1 MSQAAGGTPS
11 ARVLVLEDDV
21 ALSEVICDELRA
33 RGHSTVA
40 AGSLAEGI
48 EQLSGLEF
56 DVALLDL
63 MLPDGSG
70 IDLLRRIREEDLATE
85 AVVLTGY
92 AAIATAIEAMKIGAY
107 DYLTKPVRMDELE
120 AIVHKAAEKASLRR
134 ENLSLRARLQRLH
147 AAEGIVTE
155 DPGMK
160 ALLAQIDRVAA
171 SDLPVLVM
179 GETGTGKELVAR
191 ALHQRSGRAAQPFV
205 VVSCA
210 AMPETLL
217 ESELFGYEKGAFTGA
232 QLRKPGMLELA
243 DRGVLLLDEIGEVPA
258 SVQVKLLRAVESRE
272 FFRVG
277 GTRPVRLD
285 VRIVSATNRDLKK
298 ATQAGSFREDL
309 YFRLNGVTLNLPPL
323 RERKGD
329 VALLAMHFL
338 DRVPGDKRT
347 LTRKAIEKLEAYA
360 WPGNVRELEM
370 VVRRAA
376 VLSSAPTLDAD
387 DLPLEV
393 RQTDWKS
400 TPRTGRTL
408 AELEREYIDQVLAEN
423 DGHRGRTAKALGID
437 VKTLYNKLGPERPR
451 AK

>member
-1 MSQAAGGTPS
+1 MSEAVGGMAS
-11 ARVLVLEDDV
+11 ARVLVLEDDA
-21 ALSEVICDELRA
+21 ALSEIICDELRA
-33 RGHSTVA
+33 RGHSTVPA
-40 AGSLAEGI
+40 ASVSEGI

-92 AAIATAIEAMKIGAY
+92 AAIGTAIEAMKMGAY

-120 AIVHKAAEKASLRR
+120 LIVSKAAEKASLRR
-134 ENLSLRARLQRLH
+134 ENLSMRVRLQRLH
-147 AAEGIVTE
+147 GAQGVITE

-160 ALLAQIDRVAA
+160 ALLAQLDRVAG
-171 SDLPVLVM
+171 SDLPVLVV
-179 GETGTGKELVAR
+179 GETGTGKELIAR
-191 ALHQRSGRAAQPFV
+191 ALHQRSDRAAQAFV
-205 VVSCA
+205 AVSCA

-232 QLRKPGMLELA
+232 QLRKPGMFELA
-243 DRGVLLLDEIGEVPA
+243 DRGVLFLDEIGDVPA
-258 SVQVKLLRAVESRE
+258 SVQVKLLRAVETRE
-272 FFRVG
+272 FYRVG
-277 GTRPVRLD
+277 GTRPVRADL
-285 VRIVSATNRDLKK
+285 RIVSATNRDLKK
-298 ATQAGSFREDL
+298 AIEAGTFREDL

-329 VALLAMHFL
+329 VALLATHFL
-338 DRVPGDKRT
+338 DRVRGDKRT
-347 LTRKAIEKLEAYA
+347 LTRKAIEKLDAYP

-370 VVRRAA
+370 VIRRAA
-376 VLSSAPTLDAD
+376 VLSSARTLDAD

-393 RQTDWKS
+393 RQADWKS
-400 TPRTGRTL
+400 TPSTGRTL
-408 AELEREYIDQVLAEN
+408 ADVEREYIDRVLAEN
-423 DGHRGRTAKALGID
+423 NGHRGRSAKALGID
-437 VKTLYNKLGPERPR
+437 VKTLYNKLGPEHPR